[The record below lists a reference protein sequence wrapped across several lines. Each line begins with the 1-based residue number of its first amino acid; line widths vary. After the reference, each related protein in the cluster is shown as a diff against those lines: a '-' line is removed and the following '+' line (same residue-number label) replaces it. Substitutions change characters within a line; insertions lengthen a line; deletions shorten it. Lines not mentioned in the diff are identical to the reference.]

1 MLGGDVAD
9 SAPNLSNIELLTF
22 LPFDKLYQL
31 ETEVEFRSFS
41 TGKKILAQGNGG
53 TAVCFLVTGSVRALI
68 YTDSGRVV
76 GFASIL
82 ENSYFGELAAIDGLP
97 RSVTVIAATDCLVGF
112 LSSHRFIQLLENYPK
127 ISNLVLKKL
136 AAIIRNGNEKIEQ
149 LSLLGGEQ
157 RVCMEL
163 LRMAVPSPSDERLL
177 VINPMPSQEHLAQ
190 NLGLSR
196 RTVVRTLKKLLA
208 DKSIYRSSKIIFIHS
223 PEVLKEIV
231 LSQ

>member
-97 RSVTVIAATDCLVGF
+97 RSVTVIAATDC
-112 LSSHRFIQLLENYPK
+112 FIQLLENYPK